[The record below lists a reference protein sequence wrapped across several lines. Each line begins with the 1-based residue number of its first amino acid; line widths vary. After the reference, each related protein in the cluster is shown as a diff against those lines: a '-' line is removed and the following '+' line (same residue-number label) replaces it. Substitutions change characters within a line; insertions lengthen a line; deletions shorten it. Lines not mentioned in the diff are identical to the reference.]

1 MKTVEIVSKLNKMY
15 DEYYCKEQGYCKYF
29 EECRKGRKKEF
40 YPQFYSDRV
49 KVGAEYGID
58 SPRIV
63 FVGLEG
69 VHADGTRQIPEIDIN
84 DEWSRP
90 SLVETNNH
98 YRGVR
103 YVLSY
108 LMCGILGKD
117 KPRNATVNALD
128 GDQVYLNKYC
138 LTNIFKCA
146 FGKGKSGLP
155 HTESMQEHCP
165 GIFKEEMEIL
175 RPDIL
180 VIQVVTN
187 RPDFLSIKKM
197 NENYSKGGTPQ
208 LIKDY
213 EKRPNT
219 AAYKLYYDDGKS
231 FYCIWTYHGNGGPYP
246 QKKGGVFV
254 NNLKYITKEL
264 NPVLDEVINQYLKE
278 SK

>member
-15 DEYYCKEQGYCKYF
+15 DDYYCKDQGYCKYF
-29 EECRKGRKKEF
+29 EECRKGRKKVF
-40 YPQFYSDRV
+40 APQFYSDRV

-69 VHADGTRQIPEIDIN
+69 VHADGTLQIPEIDIN

-117 KPRNATVNALD
+117 KPENATVKALD

-146 FGKGKSGLP
+146 FGEGRSGLP
-155 HTESMQEHCP
+155 HTKSMQEHCP
-165 GIFKEEMEIL
+165 ELFKKEMEIL

-187 RPDFLSIKKM
+187 RPSFLSIEKM
-197 NENYSKGGTPQ
+197 KENFG
-208 LIKDY
+208 
-213 EKRPNT
+213 KRDVQNVATVPRNPNT
-219 AAYKLYYDDGKS
+219 AAYKLYFDDGKS
-231 FYCIWTYHGNGGPYP
+231 FYCIWTYHGNGGPYT
-246 QKKGGVFV
+246 QKEGGVFV
-254 NNLKYITKEL
+254 NNSKYITEEL
-264 NPVLDEVINQYLKE
+264 NPVLDEVIKRYRNE
-278 SK
+278 S